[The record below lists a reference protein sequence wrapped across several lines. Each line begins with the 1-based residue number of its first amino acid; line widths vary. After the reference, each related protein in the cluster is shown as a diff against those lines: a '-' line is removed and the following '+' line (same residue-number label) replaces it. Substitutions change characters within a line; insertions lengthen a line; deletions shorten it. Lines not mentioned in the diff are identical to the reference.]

1 MPNKVQQDTKGLG
14 QEPLPDQPARTAR
27 TARGALL
34 CGCGTVRAVA
44 PSDRDCTA
52 RLVCPRCPAP
62 RDRRPRCEVNE
73 GMDACEHCGAAMR
86 FDSASGRVL
95 PVRRLCTAP
104 DRRAWKYEPA
114 KPAMS
119 DLAISL
125 MI

>member
-1 MPNKVQQDTKGLG
+1 MPNKVQQDTEGLAE
-14 QEPLPDQPARTAR
+14 EPLPGQPAR

-34 CGCGTVRAVA
+34 CGCGAVRAVA
-44 PSDRDCTA
+44 PADGDCTA
-52 RLVCPRCPAP
+52 RLVCPQCPAP
-62 RDRRPRCEVNE
+62 RDRRPRCEVGE
-73 GMDACEHCGAAMR
+73 GLAACEHCGAAMR
-86 FDSASGRVL
+86 FDSASGQVL

-114 KPAMS
+114 KPAVS